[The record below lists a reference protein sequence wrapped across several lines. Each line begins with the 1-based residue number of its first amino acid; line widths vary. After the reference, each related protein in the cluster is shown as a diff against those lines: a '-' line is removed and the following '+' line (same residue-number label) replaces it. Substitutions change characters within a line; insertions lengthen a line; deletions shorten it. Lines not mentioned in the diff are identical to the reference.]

1 MGDDSS
7 QIAQDFSLEN
17 LPEWTNVRD
26 LLAAIEEQLGSQVR
40 DQIEEAL
47 DRDED
52 EVINVRGLLADIQEE
67 LGGSYFDSILQD
79 DQGESGLTSQ
89 EDSRGWWIKRKNW
102 EPGCLQNTWR
112 CLPILQAMWPFDPFL
127 FLLLLLLE
135 CHLQAEAS
143 IRSPAAWIPLNLV
156 IGKLLWTQYKLV
168 LVLVYRLQDGTE
180 L

>member
-1 MGDDSS
+1 MADDSS
-7 QIAQDFSLEN
+7 QVAQDFSIEH

-52 EVINVRGLLADIQEE
+52 EVINVRGLLADIQDE

-89 EDSRGWWIKRKNW
+89 EDSRGWWNARNW
-102 EPGCLQNTWR
+102 EPCLQNTWVT
-112 CLPILQAMWPFDPFL
+112 QANVSSEEGPNSASDVL
-127 FLLLLLLE
+127 FGYCWSVVVFKHKLGSQLLE
-135 CHLQAEAS
+135 FHSTL
-143 IRSPAAWIPLNLV
+143 LF
-156 IGKLLWTQYKLV
+156 KLLWTQLEHWYWYIYV
-168 LVLVYRLQDGTE
+168 VQGGPE

>member
-89 EDSRGWWIKRKNW
+89 EDSRG
-102 EPGCLQNTWR
+102 
-112 CLPILQAMWPFDPFL
+112 
-127 FLLLLLLE
+127 
-135 CHLQAEAS
+135 
-143 IRSPAAWIPLNLV
+143 
-156 IGKLLWTQYKLV
+156 
-168 LVLVYRLQDGTE
+168 
-180 L
+180 